1 MLKSLHIKNFAII
14 EELELEFHS
23 GLSTLTGETGAGK
36 SIIIDAIGLVLG
48 DRADNNLIRAGKDT
62 AEIVLVIDMETNS
75 IGSKWL
81 SEHDFETDDECIL
94 RRVVRKDG
102 KSKAYINSM
111 PVPLKT
117 LKELGECI
125 INIYGQHA
133 HQSLMNLATQR
144 ELVDQFANH
153 KSSLKSLE
161 SLFNEWRDQSLR
173 FEELSKN
180 TNDIQSTIDLL
191 KYQVE
196 ELDQLGLSVNEV
208 KELEQKHKRLANAEE
223 LKQSTMQACHQLKN
237 DDSADIYTQLNKVCS
252 QIGVLIDNEPS
263 LKQTNQ
269 SLEEAFTIVSECA
282 DDLRSYAENVEVNA
296 EELFQ
301 TEERLANIDQI
312 SRKHKV
318 TPDELIS
325 LHEKLSNELSALTQ
339 PEYNIDALEAQLK
352 QTKADYVALAKKVS
366 TKRASVAKKLNKD
379 ITQALKN
386 LGMEKAIVEIAVDYN
401 KDNKPTSFGLDHVVF
416 NVQTNPGSKLLPLSQ
431 VASGGE
437 LSRISLAIQMIAVD
451 KIDVP
456 VLIFDEVD
464 SGVGGAVA
472 EVVGKE
478 LRKIGEHRQVM
489 CITHL
494 AQVAANAHHH
504 YRVNK
509 QSDTSDTASAIEY
522 LSQADRITEIARMIG
537 GVKLTEN
544 TFLHAQEM
552 LEASTQQH

>member
-14 EELELEFHS
+14 EELELEFFS

-48 DRADNNLIRAGKDT
+48 DRADNNLIRAGKQA
-62 AEIVLVIDMETNS
+62 AEIILVIEIQAQSNS
-75 IGSKWL
+75 ANWL
-81 SEHDFETDDECIL
+81 ASHDFEVEQECIL

-102 KSKAYINSM
+102 KSKAYINSV

-133 HQSLMNLATQR
+133 HQSLMSIATQR
-144 ELVDQFANH
+144 ALVDQFANH
-153 KSSLKSLE
+153 KSSLDSLE
-161 SLFNEWRDQSLR
+161 SLFANWREQKLR

-180 TNDIQSTIDLL
+180 SSEIQSTIELL
-191 KYQVE
+191 RYQVQ
-196 ELDQLGLSVNEV
+196 ELDQLNLAANEVNE
-208 KELEQKHKRLANAEE
+208 LEHKHKRLANAEQ

-237 DDSADIYTQLNKVCS
+237 DDSSDIYTHLNQVCS
-252 QIGVLIDNEPS
+252 QIGTLIENDPS
-263 LKQTNQ
+263 LQATSQ
-269 SLEEAFTIVSECA
+269 SLEEAFTIISECA
-282 DDLRSYAENVEVNA
+282 DDLRHYAESVEIDA
-296 EELFQ
+296 QELFQ
-301 TEERLANIDQI
+301 TEERLASIDQI

-318 TPDELIS
+318 SADELLI
-325 LHEKLSNELSALTQ
+325 LHEKLTSELNALTQ
-339 PEYNIDALEAQLK
+339 PECNIDALESQLK
-352 QTKADYVALAKKVS
+352 QTETDYKTLAKKIS
-366 TKRASVAKKLNKD
+366 NKRKSVAKKLSSE
-379 ITQALKN
+379 ITHALTK
-386 LGMEKAIVEIAVDYN
+386 LGMEKARVEIGVNYDADVA
-401 KDNKPTSFGLDHVVF
+401 PTSFGFDNIVF
-416 NVQTNPGSKLLPLSQ
+416 NVQTNPGQKMLPLSQ

-451 KIDVP
+451 KLDVP

-472 EVVGKE
+472 EVVGRE
-478 LRKIGEHRQVM
+478 LRTIGEHRQVM

-509 QSDTSDTASAIEY
+509 QSEASDTVSAIEY
-522 LSQADRITEIARMIG
+522 LAQAERITEIARMIG
-537 GVKLTEN
+537 GVTLTEN

-552 LEASTQQH
+552 LEASTSQH